1 MHQPDALQAKRVLI
15 VQLIFGLAAVAVA
28 LLFSVS
34 VAISALIG
42 AGSCVVANALF
53 TALVFRGY
61 RAQEPGRLVMRMY
74 GAELLKLGL
83 LLGLFTIAF
92 VALDG
97 LNLPVLLGAYLAVQ
111 VLAPLTAAQMRVR
124 TTK

>member
-61 RAQEPGRLVMRMY
+61 RAQEPTRLVMRMY
-74 GAELLKLGL
+74 GAEVLKLGL

-92 VALDG
+92 VALDE